1 MRILSK
7 RGDEIIILAL
17 PGEEFAKGEYLKIVD
32 EKADTHMV
40 VQLYDSAYLDSPGI
54 QEDLLRDELFS
65 GSELNRL
72 DPLQMESLG
81 IMIKDAR
88 VLLCKIRC
96 IVKGGRR
103 VPDSGW
109 LPSRS
114 SSTVKK
120 MSVRELYDIIGSR
133 GSRRILLGECANG
146 EGFHINAEDLDGR
159 LNIVTGRKEAGKSHM
174 AKLLVSGL
182 LDHGARVLIFDL
194 NGEYGGLA
202 LGRDGR
208 ASRYAGKVKV
218 LQPGYNLK
226 FSMRYLGKRILVD
239 ILQNVLEV
247 PGASMREFMRIW
259 DYLEQCGRI
268 TLKDLEET
276 LSHWRCN
283 EFVRDALLSRFYS
296 LLSSDLISD
305 NVRYVSTLEEEFAAM
320 KEGGALVVTLSGVGP
335 LARRM
340 IVECILA
347 KLIDCLEQR
356 TLEPVFLLAEEAH
369 LYLRHTY
376 WEDLITRM
384 RHFGVFSTFVTNQP
398 DAIGADI
405 YRQADNIFL
414 YNFTN
419 EKDIEQVAQA
429 SMTDFETVRSIVRT
443 LEPRHCLVLGKVVG
457 DLPVVVRSMDTEFQS
472 LGSTR
477 LFFSSQLEKTAAVE
491 ARIEK

>member
-7 RGDEIIILAL
+7 RGDEMMILAL
-17 PGEEFAKGEYLKIVD
+17 PGEEFTKGEYMKIVD
-32 EKADTHMV
+32 ERADTQMV

-72 DPLQMESLG
+72 DPLEMESLG
-81 IMIKDAR
+81 VMIKDAR

-96 IVKGGRR
+96 VIRAGKRI
-103 VPDSGW
+103 PESGW

-114 SSTVKK
+114 SSTVSK
-120 MSVRELYDIIGSR
+120 MGVSELYEIIGSR
-133 GSRRILLGECANG
+133 GTRRILLGESVNG
-146 EGFHINAEDLDGR
+146 EGFSINAEDLDGR
-159 LNIVTGRKEAGKSHM
+159 LNIITGRKEAGKSHM

-182 LDHGARVLIFDL
+182 LDHGAKVLIFDL

-202 LGRDGR
+202 LSREGGV
-208 ASRYAGKVKV
+208 SRYAKRVKV
-218 LQPGYNLK
+218 LQPGYNLR
-226 FSMRYLGKRILVD
+226 FSLRYLGKRILVD
-239 ILQNVLEV
+239 VLQNVLEV
-247 PGASMREFMRIW
+247 PGATMREFMRIW
-259 DYLEQCGRI
+259 DYLEQSGRV

-276 LSHWRCN
+276 INHWHCN
-283 EFVRDALLSRFYS
+283 EFVRDALLSRYYS
-296 LLSSDLISD
+296 LISSDLISD
-305 NVRYVSTLEEEFAAM
+305 NSRYVTTIEEEFASM
-320 KEGGALVVTLSGVGP
+320 KDGGALIVTLSGVGP

-340 IVECILA
+340 IVESVLA

-398 DAIGADI
+398 DAIGPDI

-429 SMTDFETVRSIVRT
+429 SMTDFETVKSIVRT
-443 LEPRHCLVLGKVVG
+443 LEPKHCLVLGKVVG
-457 DLPVVVRSMDTEFQS
+457 DLPVVVKSVDTDFQS

-477 LFFSSQLEKTAAVE
+477 LFFTSHIESTPPVE
-491 ARIEK
+491 TR